1 MSEYKIERDKKQS
14 FETRAGIIMALLGA
28 TCGIFFKT
36 IKLNNIIHL
45 FFIPL
50 SFIDLIKILSVLFV
64 YGGLI
69 FTIIMVMKTIITKQH
84 KEQLLNRHT
93 FYTSSTRQV

>member
-45 FFIPL
+45 FFPNTIVQM
-50 SFIDLIKILSVLFV
+50 SCNDLPYK
-64 YGGLI
+64 
-69 FTIIMVMKTIITKQH
+69 KP
-84 KEQLLNRHT
+84 NRHLNISA
-93 FYTSSTRQV
+93 F